1 MVSEERINEYFEE
14 LDRIEEQLPDPPSHN
29 KAVEKWLDKK
39 FDELDKK
46 YPDVIEWLKN
56 ETAKEIRAIGA
67 P

>member
-14 LDRIEEQLPDPPSHN
+14 LDRIEKQLPDPPNRN

-56 ETAKEIRAIGA
+56 NTPKEIKAIGC